1 MKKIKTAAGILLS
14 LLIIL
19 SCFAPGYAAD
29 TASPTDAATPSDSAG
44 NEEEMPQIEY
54 LDTSADNGKMY
65 IYKGV
70 EDYFVIYPSPEK
82 AEPRF
87 DIMKTVITVSEEGI
101 VEAMPEKVPEYRFGN
116 IRLKGL
122 KYGKTTVTVT
132 DPGSGLRCSVEVT
145 VIPAI
150 GYYIRNFFSAL
161 EYLPFFIFM
170 WIAGHFIR

>member
-1 MKKIKTAAGILLS
+1 MKTIRLFLSITLS
-14 LLIIL
+14 LLAVF
-19 SCFAPGYAAD
+19 SCAAAGYAAD
-29 TASPTDAATPSDSAG
+29 TATPAEAATSSDAAESGA
-44 NEEEMPQIEY
+44 EIPQIEY
-54 LDTSADNGKMY
+54 LETSAIDGRMSV
-65 IYKGV
+65 YKGI
-70 EDYFVIYPSPEK
+70 EDFFVIYPTPEE

-87 DIMKTVITVSEEGI
+87 DIMKTVISLSEEGI
-101 VEAMPEKVPEYRFGN
+101 VEASPEKIENYRFGN

-132 DPGSGLRCSVEVT
+132 DPGSGLSCSVEVT

>member
-87 DIMKTVITVSEEGI
+87 DIMKTV
-101 VEAMPEKVPEYRFGN
+101 
-116 IRLKGL
+116 
-122 KYGKTTVTVT
+122 
-132 DPGSGLRCSVEVT
+132 
-145 VIPAI
+145 
-150 GYYIRNFFSAL
+150 
-161 EYLPFFIFM
+161 
-170 WIAGHFIR
+170 